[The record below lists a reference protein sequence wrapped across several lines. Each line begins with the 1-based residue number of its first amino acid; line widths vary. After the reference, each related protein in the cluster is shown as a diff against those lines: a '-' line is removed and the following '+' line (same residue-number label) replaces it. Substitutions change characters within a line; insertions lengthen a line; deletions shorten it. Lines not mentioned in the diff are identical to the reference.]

1 MALARVT
8 VWNAGDVLTAAA
20 QNGEFNNILDNALS
34 LISPLTGNHMGVAP
48 NAYLHGLEAL
58 GTTATAANE
67 SRIYYQTAED
77 QVHVDDGA
85 AIRRVPTISGVIR
98 GDVIYAS
105 ANNQFARLAVGAA
118 DRVLTSDGTDV
129 AWVAPVAAAT
139 QAQMETATS
148 TTTYVSPGRTQY
160 HPGVAKVWGEWDNAG
175 TINVSYNL
183 TSITDTGVGDHTAVV
198 GTDFSSANWSAQAT
212 GGSANSVVN
221 IASKAAGTAN
231 IIGRDL
237 STDPPS
243 PAAAIDLSVWNFVG
257 FGDQA

>member
-20 QNGEFNNILDNALS
+20 QNGEFNNILNNALS
-34 LISPLTGNHMGVAP
+34 LISPLTGNL
-48 NAYLHGLEAL
+48 NCNTNQLTNLRLEAL

-243 PAAAIDLSVWNFVG
+243 PAAVIDLSVWNFVG